1 MIILQGKTHR
11 LGGVLSAMLGYT
23 FMEANNMLLP
33 DVNPILQLAVIYPFA
48 MYGSVV
54 SDLDHNWNSSP
65 SKDPVS
71 KGINSILHL
80 SSNVSKVSGKKFSL
94 LNIFDAKH
102 RSWQT
107 HSDVFLLFFIGVVIF
122 LWGDASGS
130 DANSVI
136 LKLIMLG
143 LSLGVASHLLLDS
156 LTPEGIW
163 FLIPSIIKKEKVTF
177 RLVPKGEFFITGGPW
192 ERLVR
197 VIMWI
202 AISILAIYILYR
214 VSPYRISFN
223 Y

>member
-54 SDLDHNWNSSP
+54 SDLDHSWKSSP

-80 SSNVSKVSGKKFSL
+80 SSNAPKVSGNKFSL

-107 HSDVFLLFFIGVVIF
+107 HSDIFLILLVGVVVS
-122 LWGDASGS
+122 LWGGVS
-130 DANSVI
+130 DINGI
-136 LKLIMLG
+136 IFKLIMLG

-177 RLVPKGEFFITGGPW
+177 RLVPKSEFFATGGPW

-197 VIMWI
+197 
-202 AISILAIYILYR
+202 AILWFLITILAIYILYKA
-214 VSPYRISFN
+214 SPYRLSFN
-223 Y
+223 F